1 MADVAVD
8 VTGVSGQMDTPHD
21 VPKNLSFT
29 RFLKIPSE
37 FPDPKEWI
45 QQQRQNVRPWLVF
58 IHSSNF
64 KAPPSIPRLSK
75 RIMRNIEYFQANY
88 LFVFLGL
95 ILYCL
100 ITSPLILLA
109 IAGTF
114 YAGYK
119 LNVRHVQQKKFVIFG
134 RELTLAQQYAIVTLC
149 SMPVYYMVGAH
160 GAMFWVI
167 GASMVIITLHAA
179 FYNIEAL
186 LPRRDDEFPLLE
198 EV

>member
-1 MADVAVD
+1 MGDVAVD
-8 VTGVSGQMDTPHD
+8 VSGEMN
-21 VPKNLSFT
+21 VPQIASKENPYSRYFK
-29 RFLKIPSE
+29 FPSE
-37 FPDPKEWI
+37 IPDPKEWI

-58 IHSSNF
+58 VQTSNF
-64 KAPPSIPRLSK
+64 KAAPSIPRLSK

-95 ILYCL
+95 IVYCL

-109 IAGTF
+109 ITGSF

-119 LNVRHVQQKKFVIFG
+119 LNQRNLQKKLILFG
-134 RELTLAQQYAIVTLC
+134 KELTLAQQYGLVAIC
-149 SMPVYYMVGAH
+149 SMPVYYLVGAH
-160 GAMFWVI
+160 GAIFWVL

-186 LPRRDDEFPLLE
+186 APRRDDEFPLLE

>member
-8 VTGVSGQMDTPHD
+8 VSGEMDAPLTQP
-21 VPKNLSFT
+21 PPNNIA
-29 RFLKIPSE
+29 RFLKFPTEI
-37 FPDPKEWI
+37 PDPKEWI

-58 IHSSNF
+58 VQTSNF
-64 KAPPSIPRLSK
+64 KPPPSIPRLSK

-95 ILYCL
+95 IVYCL
-100 ITSPLILLA
+100 VTSPLILLA

-119 LNVRHVQQKKFVIFG
+119 LNQRHLQKKLVLFG
-134 RELTLAQQYAIVTLC
+134 KELTLAQQYGLVTLC

-160 GAMFWVI
+160 GAMFWVL
-167 GASMVIITLHAA
+167 GASMIIITLHAA

-186 LPRRDDEFPLLE
+186 APRRDDEFPLME